1 MLTESSGFE
10 SDVLAEM
17 ALPHVR
23 HQRRALKASQV
34 AQAYERYVKDLW
46 GGEPS
51 APAFCSWLT
60 SYWRTTLPPI
70 PASSPDATSPH
81 AAGGR
86 GIRWYDTPAGIVGY
100 VDGTKSGYQIPAGV
114 TIPEQAGS

>member
-10 SDVLAEM
+10 SDVLTDM
-17 ALPHVR
+17 ALPRPH
-23 HQRRALKASQV
+23 HERRVLNASQV
-34 AQAYERYVKDLW
+34 AQAYEKYVEGLW
-46 GGEPS
+46 GGEPG

-60 SYWRTTLPPI
+60 PYWRTTLPPV

-86 GIRWYDTPAGIVGY
+86 GIRWYNTPAGVVGY
-100 VDGTKSGYQIPAGV
+100 VAGMKSGYQIPAGV
-114 TIPEQAGS
+114 TIPE